1 MTPKVLEA
9 AACGNVLKSTPQ
21 VTLHVHMA
29 TCCLNPHQSV
39 NRSIL
44 DFYNYWLS
52 VNINQ
57 QVV

>member
-29 TCCLNPHQSV
+29 T
-39 NRSIL
+39 L
-44 DFYNYWLS
+44 DVALLLTS
-52 VNINQ
+52 L
-57 QVV
+57 